1 MLSIIQRVIY
11 ANVSINQTI
20 VSSIQK
26 GILAFIGIEKR
37 DTEQHADH
45 LLKKIL
51 NYRIFNDDAGKM
63 NKSLKDIEGELLLVS
78 QFTIVADTKSGTR
91 PGFSIAMAPE
101 QSKLL
106 FNYMVQKAKNNYM
119 KTESGIFGADM
130 QINLCNDG
138 PVTFL
143 LKV

>member
-37 DTEQHADH
+37 DTEQHANH